1 MSKGHEVLEALA
13 DRIERGGGDPARVDI
28 VRRAQ
33 RFKRSWVELA
43 EGLTALRKSRRY
55 EKWGYADLPEYCQKE
70 LHIKA
75 VTLDKLMLSYGAL
88 RQHAPEVLRR
98 DGVSKEIPSL
108 EAVDYF
114 SRAIGAAGIGSDGEG
129 SDGRRRMDAPREVMD
144 ELRSAVFDEARSVG
158 ELRRRFDPIL
168 RPKSATEGADD
179 ALRKLKGLAERMSAG
194 VQATPGLSEKRVAR
208 VVAVMDALLRDL
220 EELLEK
226 QPKSSDARE
235 SA

>member
-13 DRIERGGGDPARVDI
+13 DRIEQSGGDAARVDI

-55 EKWGYADLPEYCQKE
+55 EKWGYSDLADYCNKE

-75 VTLDKLMLSYGAL
+75 ATLDKLVLSYGAL
-88 RQHAPEVLRR
+88 REHAPEVLRR
-98 DGVSKEIPSL
+98 DGIAREIPSL

-114 SRAIGAAGIGSDGEG
+114 SRAIGSGEQ
-129 SDGRRRMDAPREVMD
+129 DGRARRRLDAPREVLD

-168 RPKSATEGADD
+168 RPKND
-179 ALRKLKGLAERMSAG
+179 AAEPGETLRKLKSMAERMSML
-194 VQATPGLSEKRVAR
+194 VQSADGLSEKRVAR
-208 VVAVMDALLRDL
+208 VVAVMEALGRDL
-220 EELLEK
+220 DELIEQ
-226 QPKSSDARE
+226 QPKAR
-235 SA
+235 SGGDTHAA